1 MSLINSKTTHYV
13 SENRRLLVE
22 NEYIKHSHDTIM
34 KSFQDRLDSFGNS
47 LVANLHSH
55 TATSSYTQWKLIE
68 EKLDEQARRVE
79 NFVDM
84 QTAQSR
90 MIGTV
95 ISGTYSIPTLC
106 IVLPKVNKG
115 LARLNP
121 LNVHIIT
128 DEYRMFFICSHTL
141 RVVPCGPKGKGY
153 KFSET
158 KQWVK
163 RAAPVLKVGLIL
175 LKLGLL
181 ATTGLSLPIPGLED
195 IVDNKN
201 SISFI
206 DSSLQVMDGAIDL
219 TSSSTLTV
227 EQHLHSLTRDDAEI
241 RSAYEAIKSLLTDP
255 SKGLDKQLLHL
266 QMIQQTCTE
275 TGITAWIRNEDTV
288 IQSFKDNQGRRV
300 TRTP

>member
-55 TATSSYTQWKLIE
+55 TATPSYTQWKLIE

-195 IVDNKN
+195 IVDDKN

-206 DSSLQVMDGAIDL
+206 DLSLQAMDDAISD
-219 TSSSTLTV
+219 TSSTLTV
-227 EQHLHSLTRDDAEI
+227 EQHLHSLARDDAKI
-241 RSAYEAIKSLLTDP
+241 KSAYEAIKSLLTDP
-255 SKGLDKQLLHL
+255 IKGLDKQLQHL

-275 TGITAWIRNEDTV
+275 TGITAWIRNEDSV
-288 IQSFKDNQGRRV
+288 IQSFNINKGRRV
-300 TRTP
+300 TPIP